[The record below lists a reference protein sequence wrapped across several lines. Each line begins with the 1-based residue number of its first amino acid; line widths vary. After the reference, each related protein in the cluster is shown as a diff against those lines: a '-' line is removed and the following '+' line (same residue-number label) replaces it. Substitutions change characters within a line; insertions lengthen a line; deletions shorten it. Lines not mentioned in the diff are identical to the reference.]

1 MTNPL
6 RAVLQSG
13 RPAIGSWCATPSS
26 FVVEVLTVEPVDFV
40 VLDGQHGL
48 VELAHLAGLL
58 AAVPVGVAPLVR
70 VASDDAAA
78 IAKVLDLGAAGV
90 IVPYI
95 ESAASASH
103 VVSACRYP
111 PRGRRSYG
119 PTRIGLSIGADPAVV
134 EAHPLCFVMI
144 ETPQGVEH
152 ADEICAVDGIDGIYV
167 GPADLAIGLGLSP
180 ASAATSASHAHAIET
195 VRQAC
200 VRAGRFAGIHTTG
213 GGEAATRFAAGFHL
227 CSLPT
232 DAVLLRRALH
242 HELDLARSS
251 PANPAG

>member
-13 RPAIGSWCATPSS
+13 RPAIGSWCATPNS

-40 VLDGQHGL
+40 VLDAQHGL
-48 VELAHLAGLL
+48 VELAHVAGLL
-58 AAVPVGVAPLVR
+58 AGVRPGVAALVR
-70 VASDDAAA
+70 VAANDAAT

-95 ESAASASH
+95 ESAAEASL
-103 VVSACRYP
+103 VVSACRYA

-119 PTRIGLSIGADPAVV
+119 PTRIGLSLGADPAVV
-134 EAHPLCFVMI
+134 EAYPLCFVMI
-144 ETPQGVEH
+144 ETPAGVEH
-152 ADEICAVDGIDGIYV
+152 ADEVCAVDGIDGVHI

-180 ASAATSASHAHAIET
+180 ASAATSALHTDAVET
-195 VRQAC
+195 VRRAC
-200 VRAGRFAGIHTTG
+200 VRAGRYAGIHTSG
-213 GGEAATRFAAGFHL
+213 GAEAATRFAAGFHL

-232 DAVLLRRALH
+232 DAVLLRRALR
-242 HELDLARSS
+242 HELDLAR
-251 PANPAG
+251 AAGPDLPR